1 MGPMEANFA
10 SEGLSETTAVGDS
23 RVVRKLRTSADSD
36 AVSTRMLMRRRDLVS
51 QCSSLQLLLL
61 FAIIGNPTNV

>member
-1 MGPMEANFA
+1 MGWRCLGPMEANFA

-51 QCSSLQLLLL
+51 Q
-61 FAIIGNPTNV
+61 